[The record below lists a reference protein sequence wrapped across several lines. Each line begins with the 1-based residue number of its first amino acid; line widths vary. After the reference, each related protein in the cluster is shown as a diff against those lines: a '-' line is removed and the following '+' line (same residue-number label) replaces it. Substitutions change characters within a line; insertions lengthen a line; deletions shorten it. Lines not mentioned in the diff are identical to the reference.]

1 MHWNPDHLM
10 EDFNRVAAIAGV
22 SLAPDAIMIDQRPA
36 PHVPPKAPPPG
47 RMAVYVFSF
56 GPRVLKVG
64 KVGPNSAA
72 RYTAQHYNAGSA
84 KSTLSASLIKHGECI
99 GVAGLND
106 TNVSG
111 WIRENTERV
120 NFILDAALGIHVL
133 NLIEAFLQ
141 CRLQPEFEGF
151 TSQRVDK
158 GTDLFRFADG
168 RFGSEADHGVAQ
180 NSPKLVC
187 TNSS

>member
-1 MHWNPDHLM
+1 MHWNPDLLLA
-10 EDFNRVAAIAGV
+10 DFHRVASIAGV
-22 SLAPDAIMIDQRPA
+22 SLAADAILIDRRPA
-36 PHVPPKAPPPG
+36 PHVPPQALPPG

-84 KSTLSASLIKHGECI
+84 KGTLAASLIKHGERI

-120 NFILDAALGIHVL
+120 NFILEAALGVHVL
-133 NLIEAFLQ
+133 NLLEAFLQ
-141 CRLQPEFEGF
+141 SRLQPEFEGF
-151 TSQRVDK
+151 TGQRFDRE
-158 GTDLFRFADG
+158 GG
-168 RFGSEADHGVAQ
+168 QE
-180 NSPKLVC
+180 
-187 TNSS
+187 